1 MKKFK
6 HMKKIFFGAI
16 VLATGLFS
24 TANAQIQEGNWLV
37 GSSIITSNF
46 GLNTG
51 AGYNIALQPKAA
63 YFIKDNVALGAYVDL
78 GISKETKGSPT
89 GFDYGVGALGRYY
102 ISPGEAGVDNLL
114 NHGRWFFEGNLGV
127 GGYSVENGPST
138 TGLDFGVGPG
148 YSYFI
153 TPNIGV
159 EGLVKYRGRAGF
171 GNEGLNSNITF
182 NVGFS
187 IYLPTSHATRI
198 ANEMK

>member
-1 MKKFK
+1 MKKLLL
-6 HMKKIFFGAI
+6 GAV
-16 VLATGLFS
+16 VLGAGLFS
-24 TANAQIQEGNWLV
+24 TANAQIQEGNWMV
-37 GSSIITSNF
+37 GSSLLTSNF

-51 AGYNIALQPKAA
+51 GGYEIAIQPKAA
-63 YFIKDNVALGAYVDL
+63 YFIKDNVALGGYVNL
-78 GISKETKGSPT
+78 GIGKVTNGSPT
-89 GFDYGVGALGRYY
+89 RFDYGVGALGRYF

-127 GGYSVENGPST
+127 GGSSVENGNST

-153 TPNIGV
+153 TPNIGI
-159 EGLVKYRGRAGF
+159 EGLVKYVGQSGF

-187 IYLPTSHATRI
+187 IYLPSGQAKRI
-198 ANEMK
+198 ANEAK

>member
-1 MKKFK
+1 MKKL
-6 HMKKIFFGAI
+6 IFTGILAI
-16 VLATGLFS
+16 AGLS
-24 TANAQIQEGNWLV
+24 TSANAQIQEGNWMV
-37 GSSIITSNF
+37 GSSILSSNF

-51 AGYNIALQPKAA
+51 GGYSIGLQPKAA
-63 YFIKDNVALGAYVDL
+63 YFVADNVAVGGYVNL
-78 GISKETKGSPT
+78 GISKVTNGSPT
-89 GFDYGVGALGRYY
+89 RFDYGVGALGRYFL
-102 ISPGEAGVDNLL
+102 SPGEKGVDNLL

-127 GGYSVENGPST
+127 GGSNVENGNST

-159 EGLVKYRGRAGF
+159 EGLVKYQGQSGF

-187 IYLPTSHATRI
+187 IYLPTSKAKSI
-198 ANEMK
+198 ANDMK

>member
-1 MKKFK
+1 MKKL
-6 HMKKIFFGAI
+6 IFTGI
-16 VLATGLFS
+16 LAVAGLTA
-24 TANAQIQEGNWLV
+24 TANAQIQEGNWMV
-37 GSSIITSNF
+37 GSSLLTSNF

-51 AGYNIALQPKAA
+51 GGYSIGLQPKAA
-63 YFIKDNVALGAYVDL
+63 YFIKDNVALGGYVNL
-78 GISKETKGSPT
+78 GISKVTNGSPT
-89 GFDYGVGALGRYY
+89 RFDYGVGALGRYFL
-102 ISPGEAGVDNLL
+102 SPGEKGVDNLL

-127 GGYSVENGPST
+127 GGSSVESGNST

-159 EGLVKYRGRAGF
+159 EGLVKYQGQSGF

-187 IYLPTSHATRI
+187 IYLPTSKAKAV
-198 ANEMK
+198 ANDLK

>member
-1 MKKFK
+1 MKKLLL
-6 HMKKIFFGAI
+6 GAV
-16 VLATGLFS
+16 VLGAGLFS
-24 TANAQIQEGNWLV
+24 TANAQIQEGNWMV
-37 GSSIITSNF
+37 GSSLLTSNF

-51 AGYNIALQPKAA
+51 GGYEIALQPKAA
-63 YFIKDNVALGAYVDL
+63 YFIKDNVALGGYVNL
-78 GISKETKGSPT
+78 GIGKVTNGSPT
-89 GFDYGVGALGRYY
+89 RFDYGVGALGRYF

-127 GGYSVENGPST
+127 GGSSVESGNST

-153 TPNIGV
+153 TPNIGI
-159 EGLVKYRGRAGF
+159 EGLVKYVGQSGF

-187 IYLPTSHATRI
+187 IYLPSGQAKRI
-198 ANEMK
+198 ANEAK

>member
-1 MKKFK
+1 MKKL
-6 HMKKIFFGAI
+6 IFTGI
-16 VLATGLFS
+16 LAVAGLTS
-24 TANAQIQEGNWLV
+24 TANAQIQEGNWMV
-37 GSSIITSNF
+37 GSSILSSNF

-51 AGYNIALQPKAA
+51 GGYSIGLQPKAA
-63 YFIKDNVALGAYVDL
+63 YFIKDNVAVGGYVNL
-78 GISKETKGSPT
+78 GISKVTNGSPT
-89 GFDYGVGALGRYY
+89 RFDYGVGALGRYFL
-102 ISPGEAGVDNLL
+102 SPGEKGVDNLL

-127 GGYSVENGPST
+127 GGSSVENGNST

-159 EGLVKYRGRAGF
+159 EGLVKYQGQSGF

-187 IYLPTSHATRI
+187 IYLPTSKAKAV
-198 ANEMK
+198 ANDLK